1 MRGITHALR
10 SIKCSDTRERES
22 DGPELSIGGSRSV
35 RLSYIAVRSLVG
47 ITGLVSSKPVG
58 GISDMCVRHNGKAAG
73 MLSEGTLL
81 SEKR

>member
-1 MRGITHALR
+1 MRGIRHALR

-47 ITGLVSSKPVG
+47 ITGLVSSKPVTG
-58 GISDMCVRHNGKAAG
+58 RSEICAAMGK
-73 MLSEGTLL
+73 
-81 SEKR
+81 KRERSLREHSSLKNAD